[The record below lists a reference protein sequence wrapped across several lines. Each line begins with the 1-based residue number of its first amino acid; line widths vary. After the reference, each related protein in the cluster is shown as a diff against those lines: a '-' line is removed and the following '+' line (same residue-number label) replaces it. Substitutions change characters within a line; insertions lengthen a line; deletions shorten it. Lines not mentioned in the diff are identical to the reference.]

1 MELGT
6 CLIIRVV
13 RGRKGEGAGTNRL
26 QMQQNVAH
34 KSTARRE
41 STGVS
46 SLASFNYK
54 SNAIASCFLPEA
66 APKGGVGVVTT
77 RPLWQNTCSCCGC
90 MLRGSVAAEAAARA
104 GKQHESFSLV
114 FWVTQR
120 SENKC
125 RKSEKKPE
133 KEGERGE
140 ARQTNNKTKG
150 SAMLQLR

>member
-1 MELGT
+1 
-6 CLIIRVV
+6 
-13 RGRKGEGAGTNRL
+13 
-26 QMQQNVAH
+26 
-34 KSTARRE
+34 
-41 STGVS
+41 
-46 SLASFNYK
+46 
-54 SNAIASCFLPEA
+54 
-66 APKGGVGVVTT
+66 
-77 RPLWQNTCSCCGC
+77 
-90 MLRGSVAAEAAARA
+90 MLRGSGRGRGSEAEAEAAARA